1 MGICHLWVRIKV
13 SDIEPIF
20 HLFTTCL
27 RLILYRTDILVPLCS
42 TKIILPYLFTN
53 DHCLWISNASS
64 KHNILLSPRVK

>member
-53 DHCLWISNASS
+53 DHCL
-64 KHNILLSPRVK
+64 